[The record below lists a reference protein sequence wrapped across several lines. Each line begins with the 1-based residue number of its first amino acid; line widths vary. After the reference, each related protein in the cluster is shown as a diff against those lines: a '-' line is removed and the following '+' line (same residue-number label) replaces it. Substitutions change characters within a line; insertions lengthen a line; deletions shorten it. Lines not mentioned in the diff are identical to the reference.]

1 MNNTQCELCGDNK
14 SDKSLY
20 CLYCQAMNELSP
32 GNTQATHTTPTQE
45 LSVPVHK
52 KRTQTAILVLSV
64 CILGMLILSS
74 VFDSTYNLFSAIKS
88 NMKKIMV
95 ILVGILLSTVLL
107 YYLMQNRQTGQKSNE
122 DESSSSSSNTNTGN
136 RENDINSDENIE
148 DKELLEPEEEERDLG
163 EVFHVSD
170 KSYTYNEA
178 RAVCKKYGAELATPS
193 QVYKMY
199 LKGTSWCNPGWSEG
213 QHVIFPSTQESVNE
227 ANSNEE
233 TKGSCG
239 KVGLNGMFEKNN
251 SSKFGANCWQG
262 GEDIDSSGI

>member
-32 GNTQATHTTPTQE
+32 GNTQATPRQE
-45 LSVPVHK
+45 LSVPVNK
-52 KRTQTAILVLSV
+52 NRTKTAILVLSV

-74 VFDSTYNLFSAIKS
+74 VFDCTYNVFSAIKS

-95 ILVGILLSTVLL
+95 ILAGILLITVAL
-107 YYLMQNRQTGQKSNE
+107 YYLMQYREKSNE

-136 RENDINSDENIE
+136 RENEINPDENIE
-148 DKELLEPEEEERDLG
+148 EKELLEPEEEERDLG

-178 RAVCKKYGAELATPS
+178 RAACKKYGAELATPS

-239 KVGLNGMFEKNN
+239 KVGLNGMFEKNV